1 MRLRL
6 WWPVVA
12 ASLVAACG
20 GSAGS
25 PPGGSPSPP
34 SASTTAA
41 STTAASTTPAEPVMR
56 LRGVVQE
63 GVEAGCRVLT
73 SDGEQYLLLAGEGL
87 VVPMGTEVVVEGRP
101 APDLVSFCQQ
111 GIPFAVTKVEPV

>member
-1 MRLRL
+1 MRSKL

-12 ASLVAACG
+12 LSLVAACG

-25 PPGGSPSPP
+25 PPGGSPPP
-34 SASTTAA
+34 P
-41 STTAASTTPAEPVMR
+41 STTAASTTPSEPVMR

-73 SDGEQYLLLAGEGL
+73 ADGEQYLLLVGEGL
-87 VVPMGTEVVVEGRP
+87 VVPMGTEVIIEGRL
-101 APDLVSFCQQ
+101 APDLVSYCQQ
-111 GIPFAVTKVEPV
+111 GIPFAVSKVEPV

>member
-1 MRLRL
+1 MRSTL

-20 GSAGS
+20 GSSGD
-25 PPGGSPSPP
+25 PPGGSPAPTS
-34 SASTTAA
+34 SSTTAA
-41 STTAASTTPAEPVMR
+41 STTRSDPVMR

-73 SDGEQYLLLAGEGL
+73 ADGGQYLLLAGDGV
-87 VVPMGTEVVVEGRP
+87 VVPVGVEVIVEGRP
-101 APDLVSFCQQ
+101 APDLVSYCQQ
-111 GIPFAVTKVEPV
+111 GIPFAVSKVEPG